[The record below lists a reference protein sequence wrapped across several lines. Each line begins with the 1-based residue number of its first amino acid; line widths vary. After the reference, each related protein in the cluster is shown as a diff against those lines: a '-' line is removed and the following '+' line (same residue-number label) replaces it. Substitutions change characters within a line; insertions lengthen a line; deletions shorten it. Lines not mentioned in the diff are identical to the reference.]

1 MRGILEMVVQE
12 GSGSNGKV
20 EGFRIGGKTATS
32 QTLPRGSGRY
42 IASFIGFAPADDP
55 QVIAIAIVNNPQGVY
70 YGSQV
75 AAPIVRQLYENILPY
90 LGIE

>member
-1 MRGILEMVVQE
+1 MYGPNDA
-12 GSGSNGKV
+12 NGNHAT
-20 EGFRIGGKTATS
+20 GRSARIAGYSMGGKTGTAEKI
-32 QTLPRGSGRY
+32 PRDKTNY
-42 IASFIGFAPADDP
+42 LVSFIGFAPADDP